1 MKKTVSL
8 LVITAFLTAGLI
20 SCGKKNPELPA
31 GEAVSSKRTAEVTA
45 STNLVIRTEP
55 NRTATKLGVVGH
67 GATVEVLQDGD
78 KEENI
83 GGITSRWYRVS
94 YNGVEGWVF
103 GGYLRL
109 SGGAVSA
116 GRTDTNV
123 STGTTTGTAAPSSV
137 TETLKEESD
146 PRNYVGREY
155 LNLDPALKSR
165 MFSMIAVGSNL
176 MTVALKYNGKA
187 VVILQKKTGVSGA
200 STRWLVTDVQPLA
213 FNDKKEMLFFPSSCA
228 AKKIAAPIMAVARDV
243 QTDCEYTKIIAA
255 WTINESTGRFSP
267 AMTGGITCR
276 PDSCG
281 E

>member
-1 MKKTVSL
+1 MKKSVSL
-8 LVITAFLTAGLI
+8 LVITAFLAAGLI

-31 GEAVSSKRTAEVTA
+31 GEATSSKRTAEVTA
-45 STNLVIRTEP
+45 STNLVIRTQP
-55 NRTATKLGVVGH
+55 NRTATKLGVAGH
-67 GATVEVLQDGD
+67 GAIVEVLQDGD

-109 SGGAVSA
+109 SGGAAPS
-116 GRTDTNV
+116 GNTDNSVAAT
-123 STGTTTGTAAPSSV
+123 APSSM

-146 PRNYVGREY
+146 PRNYVGKEY

-165 MFSMIAVGSNL
+165 MISMIAVGSNL

-187 VVILQKKTGVSGA
+187 VVILQKKTGMSGA

-255 WTINESTGRFSP
+255 WTIDESTGRFSP

>member
-8 LVITAFLTAGLI
+8 LVITAFLAAGLI

-31 GEAVSSKRTAEVTA
+31 GEATSSKRTAEVTA
-45 STNLVIRTEP
+45 STNLVIRTQP
-55 NRTATKLGVVGH
+55 NRTATKLGVAGH
-67 GATVEVLQDGD
+67 GAIVEVLQDGD

-109 SGGAVSA
+109 SGGAAPS
-116 GRTDTNV
+116 GNTDNSVAAT
-123 STGTTTGTAAPSSV
+123 APSSM

-146 PRNYVGREY
+146 PRNYVGKEY

-165 MFSMIAVGSNL
+165 MISMIAVGSNL

-187 VVILQKKTGVSGA
+187 VVILQKKTGMSGA

-255 WTINESTGRFSP
+255 WTIDESTGRFSP

>member
-1 MKKTVSL
+1 MKKSVSL
-8 LVITAFLTAGLI
+8 LVITAFFAAGLI

-31 GEAVSSKRTAEVTA
+31 GEAASSKRTAEVTA

-55 NRTATKLGVVGH
+55 NRTATKLGVAGH
-67 GATVEVLQDGD
+67 GAIVEVLQDGD

-94 YNGVEGWVF
+94 YNGVEEWVF

-109 SGGAVSA
+109 SGGAAPA
-116 GRTDTNV
+116 GRTDDNV
-123 STGTTTGTAAPSSV
+123 SAGTTAPSSV
-137 TETLKEESD
+137 TEILKEESD
-146 PRNYVGREY
+146 AKNYVGKEY
-155 LNLDPALKSR
+155 LSLDPALKSR

-187 VVILQKKTGVSGA
+187 VVLLQKKTGMSGA

-228 AKKIAAPIMAVARDV
+228 AKKISAPIMAVARDV

-267 AMTGGITCR
+267 VMTGGITCR